1 MEGDVS
7 IIFFKRFHS
16 KKNSGTMA
24 FLIWGNK
31 AAFLRS
37 HQVCTLVQL
46 ANFAI
51 TLAKTNMK
59 SKYFN

>member
-1 MEGDVS
+1 
-7 IIFFKRFHS
+7 
-16 KKNSGTMA
+16 MA